1 MLVIAYIA
9 GTVLAIVAARLTV
22 PLLDPI
28 EAIPPDPITVV
39 PVVLVALAAPALL
52 LVALAGG
59 WLTERRARSADLGQ
73 VMRLFVLGAGGGGG
87 AGRGP
92 AARGARLET

>member
-1 MLVIAYIA
+1 MLLIAFVA
-9 GTVLAIVAARLTV
+9 STVLAIAAARLTV

-39 PVVLVALAAPALL
+39 PVVLLAFAAPALIL
-52 LVALAGG
+52 AALAGG

-73 VMRLFVLGAGGGGG
+73 VMRLAD
-87 AGRGP
+87 
-92 AARGARLET
+92 

>member
-1 MLVIAYIA
+1 MSPFWKGVLLGAVA
-9 GTVLAIVAARLTV
+9 GTVLAIAAARLTV

-39 PVVLVALAAPALL
+39 PVVLLALAAPALL
-52 LVALAGG
+52 LAALAGG

-73 VMRLFVLGAGGGGG
+73 VMRLAD
-87 AGRGP
+87 
-92 AARGARLET
+92 

>member
-1 MLVIAYIA
+1 MLA
-9 GTVLAIVAARLTV
+9 LAAARLTV

-28 EAIPPDPITVV
+28 EAIPPEPIAVV
-39 PVVLVALAAPALL
+39 PVVVVALAAPVLL

-73 VMRLFVLGAGGGGG
+73 VMRLAD
-87 AGRGP
+87 
-92 AARGARLET
+92 

>member
-1 MLVIAYIA
+1 MGMRSARHLVAIAIEVGAILVIAYVA
-9 GTVLAIVAARLTV
+9 GTVLAIVSARLTV

-39 PVVLVALAAPALL
+39 PVSLVAIAAPVLL

-73 VMRLFVLGAGGGGG
+73 VMRLAD
-87 AGRGP
+87 
-92 AARGARLET
+92 